1 MCLPAV
7 PTPSAP
13 AILAYQLSD
22 LFSLV
27 ICGYIGGRCVQLKYP
42 EPLYGNLWLHGL
54 LSALVTAFGG
64 GTGYVLLMSRP
75 GCRRFGWQDPWALL
89 ASFVGL
95 LGASYAVRGCEAS
108 FAHCDEAFRF
118 FDCASWPIAVVPPEG
133 RKAVAVAVAVASQ
146 KPVAPRELGPTP
158 NLPRAAGA
166 TRGFEAN
173 EADLARSNPDMP
185 GILEAGRKLTS
196 ERLDFLQL
204 EQRSTAGSQE
214 GEGIWAKGWEHRS
227 RMESYRSLR
236 HTIEQLG
243 GKANPGEGAGL
254 GIYVESVK
262 NLLNNSMVQAIRS
275 QFAADKTIL
284 QNAISGFDLCNSTLF
299 GALAHPNAVRDGG
312 HGGLYKGLAA
322 LKVRHNECR
331 GRQEAKKKEYD
342 MCMDLKVNQKELM
355 NASCDGNFSKFYNKV
370 GSQTT
375 GQWEATCDSKQVT
388 YRQSPPSELPLVHQ
402 RGNP

>member
-118 FDCASWPIAVVPPEG
+118 FDCASWPIAVVPESSGPLRGGISLEL
-133 RKAVAVAVAVASQ
+133 RVPLAASRPM
-146 KPVAPRELGPTP
+146 KLTWP
-158 NLPRAAGA
+158 AAIL
-166 TRGFEAN
+166 TC
-173 EADLARSNPDMP
+173 LASAS
-185 GILEAGRKLTS
+185 LEAGRKLTS